1 MVYLRSR
8 VLLDGME
15 RREAISSAVNF
26 FSCTWSMVKGHW
38 SIVNGHGGHVKVVV
52 SSGSGKKIRQFR
64 LRLQIKKIKKNYT
77 NNFFKF
83 FSSFNRKEP
92 WHYSM
97 L

>member
-26 FSCTWSMVKGHW
+26 FSCTWSMVKGYW
-38 SIVNGHGGHVKVVV
+38 SMVNGHGGHVKVVV

-64 LRLQIKKIKKNYT
+64 LRLQIKKIKKIIQII
-77 NNFFKF
+77 FFYF
-83 FSSFNRKEP
+83 FQV
-92 WHYSM
+92 
-97 L
+97 